1 MFDDKSEFCWLLDV
15 GTLGVDEKR
24 FDERTEGVGVVDDFP
39 PSGVD
44 ESDELIEGVV
54 VVVVVVVLGKDVKGE
69 KGGGAAVAV
78 VEVTVG
84 WLGFGGAG
92 AGTRGVWET
101 TLGRVV
107 VDDIPGN
114 TDGWDTCDSGFY

>member
-1 MFDDKSEFCWLLDV
+1 MLDV

-84 WLGFGGAG
+84 
-92 AGTRGVWET
+92 
-101 TLGRVV
+101 
-107 VDDIPGN
+107 
-114 TDGWDTCDSGFY
+114 